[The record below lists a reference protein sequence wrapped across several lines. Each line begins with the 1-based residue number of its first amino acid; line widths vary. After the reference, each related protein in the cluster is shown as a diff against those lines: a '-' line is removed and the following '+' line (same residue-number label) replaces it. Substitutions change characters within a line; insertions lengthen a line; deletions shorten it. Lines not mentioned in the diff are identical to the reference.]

1 MQENKDNTK
10 DKLKILVLNWEDI
23 KHPMAGGAEV
33 HLHEVFG
40 RIARMGHSVSL
51 LSCNFPGAPKEEVV
65 DDIHVIRRGNRSFF
79 NFLLPFVWLRRFYR
93 DKYDMCIIDVNKI
106 PFFSPLLVKKPAIV
120 VAHHF
125 FGKAIFIE
133 SSFPVAMYVYLTEKL
148 FLHLYRRYTFIVGS
162 PSTYKE
168 LVHEGVIPEKVNI
181 VNYCVDHNVYR
192 LTGVEKS
199 KTPLI
204 GYLGRV
210 KKYKSVEHLIRAFPL
225 IRQMVPDARLLI
237 IGEGDNM
244 PSIKLEAEKT
254 GLMDYIEFKGFV
266 SDEEKIE
273 HLHKCWLVVNPS
285 SKEGWGLTV
294 VEAIA
299 CGTPCVASN
308 VQGLRDAV
316 KDGETGLFV

>member
-1 MQENKDNTK
+1 M
-10 DKLKILVLNWEDI
+10 V
-23 KHPMAGGAEV
+23 
-33 HLHEVFG
+33 
-40 RIARMGHSVSL
+40 
-51 LSCNFPGAPKEEVV
+51 
-65 DDIHVIRRGNRSFF
+65 
-79 NFLLPFVWLRRFYR
+79 
-93 DKYDMCIIDVNKI
+93 IIDVNKI

-273 HLHKCWLVVNPS
+273 HLQKCWLVVNPS

-294 VEAIA
+294 VEANA

-316 KDGETGLFV
+316 KDGETGLLFEYGNISDLAEKAASLLTDEAQRSRLRDGGLNWASEFDWDVAAKKTLDLIYSELKKK